1 MKRGNDVEVD
11 NNDNIMLL
19 IIMRRGI
26 ITNDSSNNN
35 RIYHNISDNDTYK
48 GKENYNNA

>member
-1 MKRGNDVEVD
+1 M
-11 NNDNIMLL
+11 

-35 RIYHNISDNDTYK
+35 RIYYNSDNDTYK
-48 GKENYNNA
+48 GKENDNNA